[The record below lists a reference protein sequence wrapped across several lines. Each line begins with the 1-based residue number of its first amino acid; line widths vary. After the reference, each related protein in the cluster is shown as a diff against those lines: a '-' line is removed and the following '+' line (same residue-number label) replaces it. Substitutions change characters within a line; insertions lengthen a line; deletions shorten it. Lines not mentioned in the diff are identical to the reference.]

1 MRKTKRII
9 RRLFTVIII
18 LLFVFALSFVGFG
31 YLVNKYS
38 PEVDVQIGD
47 NTAYNPNEQVANIDE
62 RLKDIQE
69 EDNGLDEKPFES
81 EKVEPL
87 QKDNEAETVMKNT
100 DIKELMKEDK
110 KEKENE
116 TVAPKPTSV
125 LSEKPPIPKKSEI
138 ANQAATSSSVPSGS
152 SRTRVFA
159 GYYNSLE
166 QAVIAQKELNDL
178 FPGVSPFIK
187 EQSGYYIVQLGIYSN
202 PDKAEDMYNKLKE
215 LRYPAK
221 INAE

>member
-47 NTAYNPNEQVANIDE
+47 NTSYNPNEQVANIDE
-62 RLKDIQE
+62 RLKDIQD
-69 EDNGLDEKPFES
+69 EDNGLDEKPVES
-81 EKVEPL
+81 EKVEPSKP
-87 QKDNEAETVMKNT
+87 QKDDEDETVMKNT
-100 DIKELMKEDK
+100 EKKEVKKEDK
-110 KEKENE
+110 KEKE
-116 TVAPKPTSV
+116 TAAPKPSSV

-138 ANQAATSSSVPSGS
+138 ANQAATSSSVSSGS

-166 QAVIAQKELNDL
+166 DAVVAQKELNDL

-202 PDKAEDMYNKLKE
+202 PDTAEEMYNKLKR

-221 INAE
+221 IKSE